1 MSRVLG
7 GFTELGDWRMTVV
20 RSYVRRVL
28 LLAAVCGL
36 GFASSNISLADD
48 PNVTLISPAGLQR
61 GTEAELLITGARI
74 GDAKKLL
81 FYEPGV
87 EVVSLA
93 ADGENKVKVKLKATA
108 DCQPGLHSMRL
119 VTETGISNLRYFG
132 ISPLPEAQEK
142 EPNSDFATPQAA
154 MLNTT
159 INGVIT
165 NEDVDYYVLEL
176 AEGQKITC
184 ELEGIRLG
192 SEMFDPFVA
201 ILDEKRFEVARSDDA
216 PLLQQDCVCSMK
228 APRAGKYI
236 IEVRESSFGGNERC
250 QYRLHVGDFPR
261 PLAVVPSGGRP
272 GEKIEATIMDASGET
287 WKESIQLPIAPG
299 TFEFISQHDGK
310 VAPSGNR
317 LRVVDIVNTNEVEPD
332 TDPATLTAVD
342 TPAALNGIL
351 QTTGDV
357 DWFKIKGKKDQQ
369 LDFTVYGRRILRS
382 PLDSW
387 LEIHKVGG
395 GRLAANDDAGG
406 PDSVQAFKFPEDGEY
421 LVAVRDQLNEGSP
434 FHAYRIEI
442 APAQKSLDLTIDEL
456 ERYTSQVLEIPQGSR
471 MAVLLRANRKNFG
484 GDLGLRMEQAP
495 AGTELVT
502 ASLTANQS
510 FIPMLIRAAADAP
523 VDGSLTALIGQTLP
537 DGAGVQGGLS
547 QRTMLVRGQ
556 NNVDMWGHD
565 SNRMAIA
572 VTKAAPFDIEIVQP
586 QVPLVTNGSSTLVVK
601 AKRKEGFKE
610 PIRLRV
616 LYSPGGVSA
625 SGSTEIPGDKDQVEI
640 PITANGKPAFGQYPI
655 TVLARAKSTNANI
668 WLASEFVNL
677 EVADSYF
684 DFKFSKAVAE
694 LGSASSI
701 SVGLTVKRP
710 PEGEAEFEIVGLPA
724 GVTSAAPIVKLAGEM
739 TQLDFPIQMGPDAR
753 AGQFK
758 TLVVKATIKRPSGT
772 IVQTQGTGELTLTP
786 PAVVSPTAVAAAPA
800 VTPAAPVAAAPAK
813 PLSRLEQLRQAQQ
826 AIMKPAGQ

>member
-1 MSRVLG
+1 MELG
-7 GFTELGDWRMTVV
+7 GWRMTVV
-20 RSYVRRVL
+20 RSYLRRVL
-28 LLAAVCGL
+28 VTAAVCGL
-36 GFASSNISLADD
+36 GFASSNVSFADD
-48 PNVTLISPAGLQR
+48 PTISLITPAGLQR
-61 GTEAELLITGARI
+61 GTEAEVLITGARL

-87 EVVSLA
+87 EVTGMT

-108 DCQPGLHSMRL
+108 DCKPGLHSVRL

-132 ISPLPEAQEK
+132 VSPLPQVQET
-142 EPNSDFATPQAA
+142 EPNSDFAKPQPAT
-154 MLNTT
+154 LNTT
-159 INGVIT
+159 INGVVT
-165 NEDVDYYVLEL
+165 NEDVDYYVVEL
-176 AEGQKITC
+176 TEGQKITC

-228 APRAGKYI
+228 APRTGKYI

-250 QYRLHVGDFPR
+250 QYRLHIGDFPR
-261 PLAVVPSGGRP
+261 PLAVIPSGGRP
-272 GEKIEATIMDASGET
+272 GEKFEATVVDASGET
-287 WKESIQLPIAPG
+287 WKESIQLPNESG

-310 VAPSGNR
+310 VAPSSNR
-317 LRVVDIVNTNEVEPD
+317 LRVIDLANTNEVEPD

-342 TPAALNGIL
+342 TPTALNGIL
-351 QTTGDV
+351 QANGDV

-406 PDSVQAFKFPEDGEY
+406 PDSVQTFKFPEDGEY

-434 FHAYRIEI
+434 FHAYRIEV
-442 APAQKSLDLTIDEL
+442 APAEKSLNMTIDEL
-456 ERYTSQVLEIPQGSR
+456 ERYTSQVLEVPQGSR
-471 MAVLLRANRKNFG
+471 MAVLLRTNRKNFG
-484 GDLGLRMEQAP
+484 GDLGLRMENAP

-502 ASLTANQS
+502 ASVAANQS

-523 VDGSLTALIGQTLP
+523 IDGSLTSLIGETLP
-537 DGAGVQGGLS
+537 DGAGVKGNFS

-565 SNRMAIA
+565 TNRMALA
-572 VTKAAPFDIEIVQP
+572 VTKAVPFDIEVIQP
-586 QVPLVTNGSSTLVVK
+586 QVPLVTNGSATLVVK
-601 AKRKEGFKE
+601 AKRKEGYKE

-625 SGSTEIPGDKDQVEI
+625 SGSTEIPGDKDQVEV
-640 PITANGKPAFGQYPI
+640 PITANSKPAFGSYPI
-655 TVLARAKSTNANI
+655 TVLARAKNINATT

-677 EVADSYF
+677 EVAESFF
-684 DFKFSKAVAE
+684 DFKFAKAVAE
-694 LGSASSI
+694 LGSSSTI

-724 GVTSAAPIVKLAGEM
+724 GVTSSAPIVKLAEGL

-772 IVQTQGTGELTLTP
+772 IVQTQGTGEVTLTP
-786 PAVVSPTAVAAAPA
+786 PAAVPATAVAAAPA
-800 VTPAAPVAAAPAK
+800 ATPAAAPAAAPPK

>member
-1 MSRVLG
+1 MSIKL
-7 GFTELGDWRMTVV
+7 
-20 RSYVRRVL
+20 RRVL
-28 LLAAVCGL
+28 AFAAVGCAVVGVL
-36 GFASSNISLADD
+36 GVTSSCKADD
-48 PNVTLISPAGLQR
+48 PNVSLISPPGLQR
-61 GTEAELLITGARI
+61 GTEVELLITGARI
-74 GDAKKLL
+74 ADAKEIL

-87 EVVSLA
+87 EVTSLA
-93 ADGENKVKVKLKATA
+93 AEGDNKVKVKLKATP

-132 ISPLPEAQEK
+132 VSPLPESNET
-142 EPNSDFATPQAA
+142 EPNSDFATPQPAT
-154 MLNTT
+154 MNTT
-159 INGVIT
+159 INGVVT
-165 NEDVDYYVLEL
+165 NEDVDYYVVEL

-192 SEMFDPFVA
+192 TEMFDPFVA

-261 PLAVVPSGGRP
+261 PLAVIPSGGRP
-272 GEKIEATIMDASGET
+272 GEKIEATVVDASGET
-287 WKESIQLPIAPG
+287 WKESIQLPSTPG
-299 TFEFISQHDGK
+299 SFDFVSQHDGK

-317 LRVVDIVNTNEVEPD
+317 LRVIDLANTNEVEPD
-332 TDPATLTAVD
+332 SDPATLVAVD
-342 TPAALNGIL
+342 SPAAFNGIL
-351 QTTGDV
+351 QSNGDV

-406 PDSVQAFKFPEDGEY
+406 PDSVQTFKFPEDGEY

-434 FHAYRIEI
+434 FHAYRIEV
-442 APAQKSLDLTIDEL
+442 APAEKSLELVFDEL
-456 ERYTSQVLEIPQGSR
+456 ERYSPTLLEVPQGCR

-484 GDLGLRMEQAP
+484 GDLGLRMENAP
-495 AGTELVT
+495 AGVELATPTV
-502 ASLTANQS
+502 TANQPY
-510 FIPMLIRAAADAP
+510 IPMLVRATPDAP
-523 VDGSLTALIGQTLP
+523 IHGSLTSLIGETLP
-537 DGAGVQGGLS
+537 DGAGVKGSFS

-565 SNRMAIA
+565 SDRIAMA
-572 VTKAAPFDIEIVQP
+572 VTKAIPFDIEVVQP
-586 QVPLVTNGSSTLVVK
+586 GVPLVANGSSTLVVK
-601 AKRKEGFKE
+601 AKRKEGYKE
-610 PIRLRV
+610 QIGLRL
-616 LYSPGGVSA
+616 LYAPGGVSA
-625 SGSTEIPGDKDQVEI
+625 SGSVAIPGDKDQVEI

-655 TVLARAKSTNANI
+655 TVLARAKSVNANI
-668 WLASEFVNL
+668 WIASEFINL
-677 EVADSYF
+677 EVADSFF
-684 DFKFSKAVAE
+684 DYKFSKAVAE
-694 LGSASSI
+694 LGSSSSI
-701 SVGLTVKRP
+701 SVGLTIKKP
-710 PEGEAEFEIVGLPA
+710 PEGETEFEIVGLPA
-724 GVTSAAPIVKLAGEM
+724 GVTSPAPIVKLNGEM

-758 TLVVKATIKRPSGT
+758 TLVIKATIKRPSGV

-786 PAVVSPTAVAAAPA
+786 PAPAPVAVAAAPA
-800 VTPAAPVAAAPAK
+800 PATPAPAAAPVAAPPK

-826 AIMKPAGQ
+826 ALTKPAGQ